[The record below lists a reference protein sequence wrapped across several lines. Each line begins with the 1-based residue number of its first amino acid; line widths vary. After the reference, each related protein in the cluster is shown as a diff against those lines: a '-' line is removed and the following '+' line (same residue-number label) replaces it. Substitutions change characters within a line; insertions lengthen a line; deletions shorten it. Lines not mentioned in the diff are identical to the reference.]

1 MLRDNFGFSVTDCK
15 AFSQLTLYG
24 SKTVLYCLSYCA
36 DRKVVLSDRI
46 RLYVLDNP
54 HTETPGLC
62 NTHNLIPGAAA
73 SFAVNPQTN
82 ISQLFRVYICRHLH
96 RIFGLAVPTN
106 GKQIIQ
112 PLCALQVFSKE
123 MNFSSIR
130 SILFAGAM
138 AGAMTFERVKRPQEC
153 EFLSAAV
160 AAHRESVM
168 QREDKTYFPL
178 NLG

>member
-1 MLRDNFGFSVTDCK
+1 MLRDNFSVSVTDCK

-46 RLYVLDNP
+46 RLCVLDNP

-73 SFAVNPQTN
+73 SFAVDPQT
-82 ISQLFRVYICRHLH
+82 IKYFTAFSGLHLH
-96 RIFGLAVPTN
+96 RIFGLEVSTN

-112 PLCALQVFSKE
+112 PLCALQGLSKE

-130 SILFAGAM
+130 SVLFAAAM
-138 AGAMTFERVKRPQEC
+138 AGAMTFEPVKGPQEC

-160 AAHRESVM
+160 AAHVNQSCRVNS
-168 QREDKTYFPL
+168 KTRLIFR
-178 NLG
+178 